1 MRIKFRKMI
10 KINVTLLHRN
20 NMKTKRVIPMYSQRQ
35 FFGKINSH
43 KNETSVCTLDININN
58 EVR

>member
-1 MRIKFRKMI
+1 MI